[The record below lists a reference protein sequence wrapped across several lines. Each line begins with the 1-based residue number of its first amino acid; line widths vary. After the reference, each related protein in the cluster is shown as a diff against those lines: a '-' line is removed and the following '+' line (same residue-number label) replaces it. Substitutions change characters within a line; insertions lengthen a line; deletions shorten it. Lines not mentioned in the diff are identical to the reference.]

1 MRVNPAEW
9 DTQYRPLFY
18 GTLAKLRA
26 GNVLHSILGDPAVF
40 PTAAKLW
47 ERVQKDLK
55 IATVRFH
62 WSPYEQLVAQWL
74 LSGLVFVRT
83 NWNVIDF
90 PAAADF
96 NDQLLGAD
104 PANQARI
111 FERYVAQI
119 HALRGLIKAHDRPI
133 LGVALQTAAPKDEF
147 LLLPRHMGPM

>member
-26 GNVLHSILGDPAVF
+26 GDLLHSILGDPAAL
-40 PTAAKLW
+40 PAAKLW

-55 IATVRFH
+55 IATTRLH
-62 WSPYEQLVAQWL
+62 LSPYEQLVAQWL